1 MKFKK
6 AVALG
11 LATMMIAGM
20 ATGCGDKEVQKPVEQ
35 QPVVEQPVEQE
46 PVVQEP
52 VVEARTAASANERL
66 GMIIKDAIGESEMS
80 IETTNENGVLDMIG
94 LTEDMVDEYAVAY
107 HPMTENY
114 ETVVVVKAKA
124 IVDETATEV
133 VEGEEAVVEEAVV
146 EGETTEVTEEAVP
159 QTEATAET
167 TDAVAETTAAVTADT
182 EAEAPA
188 EEAVVEGEAVET
200 TGEAEVTEEAVVETN
215 EDEIIAAIKAFHAS
229 RCEAAKDTDAAA
241 MVDGA
246 VIFEENGYIG
256 IVISADVA
264 NVHATLVNGLAAIED
279 IKIVP
284 VVEEEVAVEG
294 EATTEAT
301 EGETA
306 ENAEGTEEVENTEA
320 DNTDVNEAETSE
332 EPTET
337 TEETKAE

>member
-20 ATGCGDKEVQKPVEQ
+20 ATGCGEKEVQKPVEQ

-133 VEGEEAVVEEAVV
+133 VEEAVV

-188 EEAVVEGEAVET
+188 EEAVAEGEAVET

-215 EDEIIAAIKAFHAS
+215 ADEIIAAIKAFHAS
-229 RCEAAKDTDAAA
+229 RYEAAKDTDAAA

-264 NVHATLVNGLAAIED
+264 NVHATLVDGLAAIED